1 VKTALA
7 HLRKSDP
14 LLAAVIERVGP
25 YAIRYHQ
32 PVFETLVRSIVFQQL
47 NGKAAATIYGRL
59 EQACGA
65 AGVTPERILRIR
77 PDKLRAIGLSQ
88 QKSSYI
94 RDLAMRTRQRE
105 IDFAS
110 LDGLPD
116 HEVISALTVVKG
128 VGVWT
133 AQMFLMFALKRPDVL
148 PTADY
153 GIRAAMQKLYNLP
166 ALPKPAEM
174 ERIAQPWSPW
184 TSVACWYLWRS
195 MDGQVE
201 L

>member
-1 VKTALA
+1 
-7 HLRKSDP
+7 
-14 LLAAVIERVGP
+14 LLAAVIERIGP
-25 YAIRYHQ
+25 YAMRYHE

-59 EQACGA
+59 EGACGA
-65 AGVTPERILRIR
+65 TGVTPERILRIR
-77 PDKLRAIGLSQ
+77 PDRLRAIGLSQ
-88 QKSSYI
+88 QKSGYV
-94 RDLAMRTRQRE
+94 RDLAQRTRQRE
-105 IDFAS
+105 IDFTTLSS
-110 LDGLPD
+110 LTDQ
-116 HEVISALTVVKG
+116 EVISALTVVKG

-153 GIRAAMQKLYNLP
+153 GIRAAMQKLYSLP
-166 ALPKPAEM
+166 ELPKPIEM
-174 ERIAQPWSPW
+174 ERIAQPWRPW

-195 MDGQVE
+195 MDVQVE